1 MISASLGAGG
11 KLLDSCWWLRK
22 VGPPSPNQCS
32 LQSTLAFDMSRVL
45 GLEVNRS
52 IDTVSRS
59 GRATDIRRLA
69 EDWRGIDQVRQ
80 VTERIVGS
88 DPS

>member
-1 MISASLGAGG
+1 MN
-11 KLLDSCWWLRK
+11 
-22 VGPPSPNQCS
+22 P
-32 LQSTLAFDMSRVL
+32 
-45 GLEVNRS
+45 S

-59 GRATDIRRLA
+59 GRAMDIRRLA